1 MSIDSVISSI
11 DAEIERLRE
20 ARALLAGVGTV
31 THGKAITSTASA
43 KKARKRV
50 LSAEGR
56 RHIAEAQ
63 RKRWAKQKKGK

>member
-11 DAEIERLRE
+11 DAEVERLQK

-31 THGKAITSTASA
+31 THGKLTTSAASG
-43 KKARKRV
+43 KMARKRV

>member
-11 DAEIERLRE
+11 DAEIERLQE
-20 ARALLAGVGTV
+20 ARTLLAGVGTGIRGKGV
-31 THGKAITSTASA
+31 TPTRSA
-43 KKARKRV
+43 KKVWKRT

-63 RKRWAKQKKGK
+63 RKRWTKQKKGK